1 MLDDGQVIHQDIV
14 LTSLDSLRDLCHT
27 KQQPVNKSIECLV
40 REGLWR
46 SHLIVILRGCRGHVL
61 EMLLSHVHVL
71 DWTVGGARVGV
82 DPHALH
88 LLYW

>member
-1 MLDDGQVIHQDIV
+1 MRGEYCYLVVV
-14 LTSLDSLRDLCHT
+14 L
-27 KQQPVNKSIECLV
+27 
-40 REGLWR
+40 GR
-46 SHLIVILRGCRGHVL
+46 SWWHVL
-61 EMLLSHVHVL
+61 EMIVSHVHVL